1 MSVVHRAVLAG
12 LVSATAPAFA
22 QTPPPAPASEVLV
35 RELEAVSTKPL
46 PDADSVGA
54 KLVSTYC
61 AQCHGTPQPFLHA
74 AKEWVSVT
82 QRMHDLMNKGWQGIK
97 SPTKQEMTTIV
108 AYLQKHARQ

>member
-1 MSVVHRAVLAG
+1 
-12 LVSATAPAFA
+12 
-22 QTPPPAPASEVLV
+22 VLV
-35 RELEAVSTKPL
+35 RELEAASTKPL

-74 AKEWVSVT
+74 AKEWASVT
-82 QRMHDLMNKGWQGIK
+82 QRMHELMDKGWHGIK
-97 SPTKQEMTTIV
+97 SPTKQEMTAIV